1 MSTISIKLPDEL
13 LKASTKL
20 AESLHLSRAAYI
32 RRSIE
37 RMNHDT
43 QRQLRTERMMRAS
56 LKVRKESMA
65 VNAEFS
71 RVEQDPDA

>member
-1 MSTISIKLPDEL
+1 MITISLKLMDDL

-43 QRQLRTERMMRAS
+43 QRQLRTERMTRAS

-71 RVEQDPDA
+71 RVEREPDA